1 MKDTIWIGNVHDA
14 SNVNL
19 LDALGINVVI
29 NCGTTYG
36 RPKNPIHREYHE
48 LTIADDPRYPILQ
61 NHFKEF
67 FRIIHPHFLKGSR
80 IMVNCQAGCNRSVT
94 LATAYIHKITGVSI
108 PQLME
113 VISSR
118 RQPVLLN
125 RGFVHQLIQ
134 FGRQR

>member
-1 MKDTIWIGNVHDA
+1 MENTIWIGNVHEA

-19 LDALGINVVI
+19 LDSLGIDVVI
-29 NCGTTYG
+29 NCGTIYG

-61 NHFKEF
+61 NHYEEF
-67 FRIIHPHFLKGSR
+67 FNIIHPHFLKGSK

-94 LATAYIHKITGVSI
+94 LATAYIHTVTGIPI
-108 PQLME
+108 PQLVF

-125 RGFVHQLIQ
+125 KGFVQQLFQ
-134 FGRQR
+134 FGTR

>member
-14 SNVNL
+14 SNVDL
-19 LDALGINVVI
+19 LRSLGINVVI
-29 NCGTTYG
+29 NCGTVYG
-36 RPKNPIHREYHE
+36 RPKNDIPCEYHE

-67 FRIIHPHFLKGSR
+67 AKIIHPHFLKGSR

-94 LATAYIHKITGVSI
+94 LATAYIHKITGTPI
-108 PQLME
+108 PQLMNI
-113 VISSR
+113 ISLR

-125 RGFVHQLIQ
+125 KGFVQQLLQ
-134 FGRQR
+134 FGKR